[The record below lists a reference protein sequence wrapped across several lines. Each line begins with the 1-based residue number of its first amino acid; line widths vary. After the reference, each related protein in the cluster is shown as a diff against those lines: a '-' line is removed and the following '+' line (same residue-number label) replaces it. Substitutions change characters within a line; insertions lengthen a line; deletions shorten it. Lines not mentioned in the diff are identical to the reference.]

1 MGRPKKWDELD
12 MPSKLILV
20 EGWAR
25 DGLTDEQVSHNLGI
39 STTLLYEWKN
49 EYSEFADALKKGK
62 EISDYMVENA
72 LFKRALGYTFEET
85 TYEAVRIGDGEP
97 SNAMK
102 IKTVVKEVAA
112 DTTAQIYWL
121 KNRKPEKWRDKPD
134 SDEKLKKLIALLSKL
149 NLSEEDINELVKEVD
164 SV

>member
-12 MPSKLILV
+12 MPNKLILV

-72 LFKRALGYTFEET
+72 LFKRALGYQYNEV
-85 TYEAVRIGDGEP
+85 TYEAIEFGETKLP
-97 SNAMK
+97 AEK
-102 IKTVVKEVAA
+102 VKTVIKEMAA

-134 SDEKLKKLIALLSKL
+134 SDEKLKKLIALLS
-149 NLSEEDINELVKEVD
+149 
-164 SV
+164 